1 MPEFNTEEAIKATY
15 KTLGSLSYMELKRLH
30 DDEQYSEDFRMTTPD
45 YVSMCRK
52 KDIIEDKTFEQAKKN
67 IK

>member
-1 MPEFNTEEAIKATY
+1 MIVIGNSQRRGYLVVEKHNHTMHVPHY
-15 KTLGSLSYMELKRLH
+15 YMELKRLH

-52 KDIIEDKTFEQAKKN
+52 KDIIEDKAFE
-67 IK
+67 